1 MQQHFFTL
9 LFSIVLNVRATITGE
24 KLLTA
29 QLSSPQ
35 SLLIR
40 VVYISLRKGCWRH
53 PKSRISA
60 EHPNFD
66 PLICASSLVSWS
78 GFVESNHQS
87 ISSCLETY
95 TLYIIYAQV
104 IFSVIVSVKVCY
116 FCSAYWICLSGQSLG
131 INFVKPLVL
140 AFIPLVLYWRV
151 TPLVLQTRLTPWLRS
166 KRN

>member
-66 PLICASSLVSWS
+66 PLICASSLVSCS

-95 TLYIIYAQV
+95 MLYIY
-104 IFSVIVSVKVCY
+104 
-116 FCSAYWICLSGQSLG
+116 ICASDIQRHRQCKGLLFLLG
-131 INFVKPLVL
+131 ILNLLEWPITWDKLC
-140 AFIPLVLYWRV
+140 
-151 TPLVLQTRLTPWLRS
+151 
-166 KRN
+166 